1 MYFINKDASYT
12 YIKYYRKK
20 THNDYLFK
28 LLCNWLRK
36 KTYYFHSMF
45 SKVSILLRF
54 RGDCWVNRVWF
65 SFIAAGTPSI
75 GASSRLSSP
84 RHSNSSPHHGS
95 PRFTHHD
102 MEWEDEFEFY
112 DEGAPSR
119 GCRRFLLLSLSCSC
133 VASWPDVVVFFCC
146 HCRLVVTLLFNVS
159 QCCLHQK
166 FLSV

>member
-1 MYFINKDASYT
+1 
-12 YIKYYRKK
+12 
-20 THNDYLFK
+20 
-28 LLCNWLRK
+28 
-36 KTYYFHSMF
+36 MF

-54 RGDCWVNRVWF
+54 RGDCCVNRVWF

-133 VASWPDVVVFFCC
+133 VAS
-146 HCRLVVTLLFNVS
+146 
-159 QCCLHQK
+159 
-166 FLSV
+166 